1 MMKSGVL
8 NTIYTEM
15 SEKDQKEFQKWLRG
29 VIVMHE
35 TTVVFTKKD
44 GTKRKLLCTLAED
57 KIPSEKAPKNTGKAK
72 SDEAIAVFDIESQDW
87 RSFRWDSVKEIK
99 FTLGKD

>member
-1 MMKSGVL
+1 MNSDAL
-8 NTIYTEM
+8 NTVFTEM
-15 SEKDQKEFQKWLRG
+15 NEKDQKKFRKWLRG
-29 VIVMHE
+29 VLKMHE
-35 TTVVFTKKD
+35 TTIVFIKKD
-44 GTKRKLLCTLAED
+44 GTERKMICTLNED

-99 FTLGKD
+99 FSLGED

>member
-1 MMKSGVL
+1 MMTSQID
-8 NTIYTEM
+8 T
-15 SEKDQKEFQKWLRG
+15 KEGREWLRG
-29 VIVMHE
+29 VLQMHE
-35 TTVVFTKKD
+35 TTIVFTKKD
-44 GTKRKLLCTLAED
+44 GTERTMVCTLAED

-99 FTLGKD
+99 FSLGED